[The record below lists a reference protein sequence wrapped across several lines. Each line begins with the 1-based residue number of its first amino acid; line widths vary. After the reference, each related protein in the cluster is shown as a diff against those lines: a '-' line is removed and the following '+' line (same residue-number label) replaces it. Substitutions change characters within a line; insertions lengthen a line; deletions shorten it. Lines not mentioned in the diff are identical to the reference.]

1 MLETQICPLSHVFH
15 DITHLCDMTILSQ
28 MLFVH
33 GGGINRALASSFFF
47 FNKRKII
54 VIYMPIVKS

>member
-33 GGGINRALASSFFF
+33 CGGINRALDSSFF

>member
-33 GGGINRALASSFFF
+33 CGGINRALDSSFFF
-47 FNKRKII
+47 LIKEKLL
-54 VIYMPIVKS
+54 SSTCL